1 MTNEEKRELLK
12 KLYQIE
18 INSSPLSEDE
28 RRDLI
33 IFLSKTLPT
42 KLYHYTNCTKE
53 SIQALKEKKAWF
65 SAPTTWYLPFITPEV
80 HNETINIME
89 EDFNEQYFNTYYRF
103 LESEVKRL
111 NHQDVQ
117 LSKKEV
123 KELFFD
129 VFIGKE
135 DFNPYKMMNYL
146 TPLIGKEDAKI
157 ITIEIQQKIK
167 AVNEEN
173 NKEDEW
179 VKTQDEKIDRLKH
192 YISLSVSETYDSSS
206 EWNQFSARGKGFC
219 IGYEFSQSKYLSSP
233 WITSLFPITYGGF
246 AFIDLRGALQAILTS
261 KDMMKSLE
269 NFNELYREEL
279 FISKFTKDIDSE
291 DEKEWMF
298 AIFKKD
304 IESQYIDF
312 NYAKS
317 LYLGDLITKKNKE
330 ALLAIAKKQHLT
342 VYQRVKDGE
351 TPRGKNKYIYVKID
365 L

>member
-179 VKTQDEKIDRLKH
+179 VKTQD
-192 YISLSVSETYDSSS
+192 
-206 EWNQFSARGKGFC
+206 
-219 IGYEFSQSKYLSSP
+219 
-233 WITSLFPITYGGF
+233 
-246 AFIDLRGALQAILTS
+246 
-261 KDMMKSLE
+261 
-269 NFNELYREEL
+269 
-279 FISKFTKDIDSE
+279 
-291 DEKEWMF
+291 
-298 AIFKKD
+298 
-304 IESQYIDF
+304 
-312 NYAKS
+312 
-317 LYLGDLITKKNKE
+317 
-330 ALLAIAKKQHLT
+330 
-342 VYQRVKDGE
+342 
-351 TPRGKNKYIYVKID
+351 
-365 L
+365 